1 MVEVLVILLLII
13 LNGFFALSEIAV
25 VSSKKTKL
33 EAERKKGSKGAEMAL
48 KLQADPDNFLSAVQ
62 VGITLIGIVNG
73 AYGGTTLAA
82 DVKPFFEK
90 FAWSASHAE
99 TISVA
104 VVVFLIT
111 YVSIVIGELVPKT
124 IALNNP
130 EKVSIAVSR
139 PIYVISIIFYP
150 FVKFLA
156 ASTGFFNKIIG
167 LKPKK
172 DIVSEMELRAML
184 KTASKEGIIEKEE
197 NIIHEQVFYFSDKR
211 AKHLMTHRTDVEWV
225 DISKSKD
232 EVIQDLLNCKHSK
245 VLACNGKLDD
255 FIGII
260 SIKEFLYELH
270 KNEDFAIN
278 DLIQEPLIFPST
290 LRAQKVLE
298 MFRKNHKSIGVVVDE
313 YGSVEGIITLHDI
326 METLVGPIADEDETE
341 EPDIF
346 MQNDNSALV
355 NGEAPLELLTLFIDD
370 FVIDFESIDYSTIA
384 GFVLANIN
392 KIPQVGDRFTY
403 NNEVTFEIV
412 EVDGNKINKVLITKN
427 KKDKE

>member
-1 MVEVLVILLLII
+1 M
-13 LNGFFALSEIAV
+13 
-25 VSSKKTKL
+25 
-33 EAERKKGSKGAEMAL
+33 
-48 KLQADPDNFLSAVQ
+48 
-62 VGITLIGIVNG
+62 
-73 AYGGTTLAA
+73 
-82 DVKPFFEK
+82 
-90 FAWSASHAE
+90 
-99 TISVA
+99 
-104 VVVFLIT
+104 
-111 YVSIVIGELVPKT
+111 
-124 IALNNP
+124 
-130 EKVSIAVSR
+130 
-139 PIYVISIIFYP
+139 
-150 FVKFLA
+150 
-156 ASTGFFNKIIG
+156 
-167 LKPKK
+167 
-172 DIVSEMELRAML
+172 
-184 KTASKEGIIEKEE
+184 
-197 NIIHEQVFYFSDKR
+197 
-211 AKHLMTHRTDVEWV
+211 
-225 DISKSKD
+225 
-232 EVIQDLLNCKHSK
+232 
-245 VLACNGKLDD
+245 
-255 FIGII
+255 
-260 SIKEFLYELH
+260 
-270 KNEDFAIN
+270 
-278 DLIQEPLIFPST
+278 IQEPLIFPST